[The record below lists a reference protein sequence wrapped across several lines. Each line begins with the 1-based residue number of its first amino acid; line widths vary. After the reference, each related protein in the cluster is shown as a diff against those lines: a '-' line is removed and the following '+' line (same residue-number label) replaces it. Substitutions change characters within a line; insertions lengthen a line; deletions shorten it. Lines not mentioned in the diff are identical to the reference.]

1 MAGFFHRAHRA
12 VDDCHALLEILACE
26 LPTTGTSAVCTEIPN
41 SGVVVM
47 ESAKDGARI
56 DDTGS
61 LNRARDRRIL
71 VQ

>member
-1 MAGFFHRAHRA
+1 MIRLLCF
-12 VDDCHALLEILACE
+12 ALAILASPFKSKCRVGE
-26 LPTTGTSAVCTEIPN
+26 DVSILTPVCTEILN

-47 ESAKDGARI
+47 EPAKDGARI
-56 DDTGS
+56 DDTGP